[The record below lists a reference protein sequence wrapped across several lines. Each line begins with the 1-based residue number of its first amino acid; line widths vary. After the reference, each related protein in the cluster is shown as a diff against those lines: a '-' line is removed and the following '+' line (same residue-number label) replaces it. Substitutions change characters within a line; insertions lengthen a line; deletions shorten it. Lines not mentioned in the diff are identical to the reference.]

1 VTVCVERLLIVDDSP
16 ALLRSL
22 SEALAH
28 RARHVET
35 AASISSARALLRAF
49 EPELLLLDVAL
60 PDGNAFDLL
69 TDFDGSKRT
78 PAVIALSGAAGPA
91 EGFRLAAIGV
101 REYLQK
107 PVTAAALTAAVDR
120 ALNQPPDLRPHLR
133 ALVGHRPLKELEAE
147 VRDVM
152 VDEALIRARG
162 SRRGAATLLS
172 LSRQLLQHIL
182 RNRP

>member
-1 VTVCVERLLIVDDSP
+1 VTASVERLLIVDDSP

-35 AASISSARALLRAF
+35 AASISAARALLRGF
-49 EPELLLLDVAL
+49 EPELLVLDVAL
-60 PDGNAFDLL
+60 PDGSAFDLL

-91 EGFRLAAIGV
+91 DGFRLAAVGV

-152 VDEALIRARG
+152 VDEALMRARG
-162 SRRGAATLLS
+162 SRRGAANLLS